1 MSVATT
7 SPRMPAQAYR
17 VAQSYLK
24 PRKLSIAM
32 TMTTAP
38 TSQMMLFMTRS
49 FARNGCWSD
58 NISDS

>member
-7 SPRMPAQAYR
+7 SPRMPAQACR